1 MTMLDARLAPLLEDG
16 VIDDPWARGAPR
28 LSADAEILS
37 QAQASSLAHAA
48 CAVALMIDEA
58 VPAVASDPLLA
69 HQLGLD
75 DSLMAIAA
83 LDAPRWLA
91 LARADVFLLADG
103 SAQVC
108 EINCDT
114 PTGLA
119 ECTQLARV
127 AAAASPHL
135 LDPSARLRER
145 WIDMVRSCVGGTA
158 AGVAGKVVGIVD
170 PTEMPEDLC
179 HVRLLTRW
187 LEDAGFT
194 VVRGS
199 PFNLHACPDHRVGL
213 FGTPCDVLL
222 RQYKTDWWAKR
233 SSPWRDEAPPPHAD
247 RLERELA
254 LIADA
259 MQAGTLAVLNPWG
272 AAIAQN
278 KRTLALPFERPELFS
293 AEVLAAVRPHLQET
307 RFLES
312 LSSARLIAERE
323 QWVLKSA
330 YGCEGDEVLL
340 GTLTAPAAWA
350 HAVQR
355 ADPRH
360 WIAQRAFTPRRDAD
374 GRIANHG
381 VFLIGGTPSAIY
393 TRRSTGPTDSA
404 AQSCPTLVRPTQVRP
419 TQVRPTPVR
428 PTQVR
433 P

>member
-1 MTMLDARLAPLLEDG
+1 MTMLDARLAPLLDNG

-28 LSADAEILS
+28 LNADVEILS
-37 QAQASSLAHAA
+37 KAQASSLAHAA
-48 CAVALMIDEA
+48 CAVAMMIDEA
-58 VPAVASDPLLA
+58 VPAVARDPLLA
-69 HQLGLD
+69 RQLGLD

-103 SAQVC
+103 PAQVC

-119 ECTQLARV
+119 ECTQLARIAIT
-127 AAAASPHL
+127 AAPHL

-145 WIDMVRSCVGGTA
+145 WVAMIRSCVGSDAVGA
-158 AGVAGKVVGIVD
+158 VVGIVD

-179 HVRLLTRW
+179 HVRLLVRW
-187 LEDAGFT
+187 LEEAGFI

-199 PFNLHACPDHRVGL
+199 PFNLHACPNHRVGL

-233 SSPWRDEAPPPHAD
+233 SCPWRNEAPPPDATC
-247 RLERELA
+247 LARELA

-272 AAIAQN
+272 TAIAQN
-278 KRTLALPFERPELFS
+278 KRTLALPFERPDLFS
-293 AEVLAAVRPHLQET
+293 AETLAAVRPHLPET
-307 RFLES
+307 HFLES

-340 GTLTAPAAWA
+340 GSIAAPTAWA

-381 VFLIGGTPSAIY
+381 VFLIGGTPSGIY
-393 TRRSTGPTDSA
+393 TRRSTGPTDLSSL
-404 AQSCPTLVRPTQVRP
+404 SCPTLVRP
-419 TQVRPTPVR
+419 
-428 PTQVR
+428 
-433 P
+433 